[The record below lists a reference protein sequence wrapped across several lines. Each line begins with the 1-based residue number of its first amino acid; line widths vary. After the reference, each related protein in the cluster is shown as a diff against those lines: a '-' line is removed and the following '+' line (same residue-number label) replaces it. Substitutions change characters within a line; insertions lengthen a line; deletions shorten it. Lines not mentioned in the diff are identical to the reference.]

1 MLHAIKHSRDSAGSV
16 VRIDY
21 GSQRRS
27 LKFEPRPPPKPLI
40 RYSPNLAYVIPSRTS
55 IGYLSKIL
63 RRSLKGYLVTIYLKL
78 CEPYFFFIFG
88 GFLQL
93 HSQGPSPIFAHN
105 TSYDAVPRKNVLL
118 RGQKIKN

>member
-1 MLHAIKHSRDSAGSV
+1 MATPKTSQPIFTKFGTRDSVTDIYTCA
-16 VRIDY
+16 
-21 GSQRRS
+21 
-27 LKFEPRPPPKPLI
+27 KFHDDQ
-40 RYSPNLAYVIPSRTS
+40 SR
-55 IGYLSKIL
+55 
-63 RRSLKGYLVTIYLKL
+63 YLVTMYMKL
-78 CEPYFFFIFG
+78 CEPYFFYIFG